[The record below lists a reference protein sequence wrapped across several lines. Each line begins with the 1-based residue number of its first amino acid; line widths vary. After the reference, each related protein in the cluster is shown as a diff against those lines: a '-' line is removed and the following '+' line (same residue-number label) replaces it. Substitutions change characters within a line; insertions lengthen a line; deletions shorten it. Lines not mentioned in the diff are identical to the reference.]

1 LARLSARARKRL
13 AIEICDFSL
22 GTPPARVMELMA
34 PLKRLC
40 ASVIARLPVET
51 TGMAALREAGVTAVC
66 CDVTQCAAPPLT
78 LASRLGQ
85 FQRAAASAGLPAF
98 ARGVSSLDQLDAAI
112 DAGLALIDGDAVAED
127 VSAPTA
133 STRLERVDI
142 YRRMQLAGG

>member
-1 LARLSARARKRL
+1 
-13 AIEICDFSL
+13 
-22 GTPPARVMELMA
+22 
-34 PLKRLC
+34 
-40 ASVIARLPVET
+40 
-51 TGMAALREAGVTAVC
+51 MAALREAGVTAVC

-127 VSAPTA
+127 VSATTA
-133 STRLERVDI
+133 PTRLERVDI